1 MTGSADPVAG
11 HNPYRVVF
19 QLDDDSARRHG
30 ALLQSVA
37 NTVAEL
43 GAGTS
48 VLVVAHGP
56 GVRLLTGA
64 TGFAEQL
71 ADLRAHNVAFA
82 ACAKA
87 MSHQEIPASALLP
100 GVDVVSAGVAE
111 VVRRQHQ
118 GWAYVRA

>member
-1 MTGSADPVAG
+1 MTGSAGPVPG
-11 HNPYRVVF
+11 DNRYRVVF

-30 ALLQSVA
+30 ALLQSIA
-37 NTVAEL
+37 NTAAEL
-43 GAGTS
+43 GAGAS

-64 TGFAEQL
+64 TGFTDQL
-71 ADLRAHNVAFA
+71 ADLRAQNVAFA
-82 ACAKA
+82 AFAKT

-111 VVRRQHQ
+111 VVRRQHER
-118 GWAYVRA
+118 WAYVRA